1 MAAVVVLKRPSV
13 ADVETAADRLRAAN
27 EAWRTLVATAEGP
40 VLAEALIQIREAG
53 IDPLEAVFAE
63 GLRRFDAAGEYQADG
78 ALGPVSWLRWK
89 CKMTASSASEH
100 LAVARQL
107 DELPKTEQAFS
118 RGEISYQHVAVLAR
132 TAEHVGVQ
140 ALRKAEGS
148 FLKAAETMDPGQLVG
163 VAKDFE
169 HRVDAEAALTE
180 ANRAHERRYLHIGE
194 PVNGLVR
201 LDGLLDTE
209 GGAIVRNAL
218 NARMLPDK
226 NDDRTAGQR
235 RADALVDLCRQGARG
250 TSADGA
256 APRVVLMIKAS
267 ADTLAKTDGAPA
279 GEIEGGGMIPAET
292 VRRLACD
299 SAITRFVGAG
309 ELQGEISHASRTIQP
324 ATRRVLAARDQ
335 HCVFTGCD
343 RRPAWCDG
351 HHLKFWADGGP
362 TTLDNL
368 ALLCRPHHRRVHEG
382 GWTLERKNGRFVARP
397 PDARAR
403 SGKAPP

>member
-148 FLKAAETMDPGQLVG
+148 FLKAAETMDPGQRPTG
-163 VAKDFE
+163 
-169 HRVDAEAALTE
+169 
-180 ANRAHERRYLHIGE
+180 
-194 PVNGLVR
+194 
-201 LDGLLDTE
+201 
-209 GGAIVRNAL
+209 RN
-218 NARMLPDK
+218 
-226 NDDRTAGQR
+226 
-235 RADALVDLCRQGARG
+235 
-250 TSADGA
+250 
-256 APRVVLMIKAS
+256 
-267 ADTLAKTDGAPA
+267 
-279 GEIEGGGMIPAET
+279 
-292 VRRLACD
+292 
-299 SAITRFVGAG
+299 
-309 ELQGEISHASRTIQP
+309 
-324 ATRRVLAARDQ
+324 
-335 HCVFTGCD
+335 
-343 RRPAWCDG
+343 
-351 HHLKFWADGGP
+351 
-362 TTLDNL
+362 
-368 ALLCRPHHRRVHEG
+368 
-382 GWTLERKNGRFVARP
+382 
-397 PDARAR
+397 
-403 SGKAPP
+403 